1 MEFQWRKPRNPWG
14 FRKEKEF
21 PVVPVKSYSRYNDF
35 TFSLGRKTDLVEVRD
50 LLVKAGCFPKEDLL
64 KHVNQLRLTG
74 NVENGQIFVEC
85 KNPDVND
92 IFVDKLNSLT
102 MPDVQIRKCHSYSKI
117 YWCDLVLFIP
127 ALISRRRLSII
138 FCVGIIE
145 RSMIGF
151 R

>member
-85 KNPDVND
+85 KNPEVND

-102 MPDVQIRKCHSYSKI
+102 MPDVQIRKCHSYSNK
-117 YWCDLVLFIP
+117 DLLVRFSFIH
-127 ALISRRRLSII
+127 SSIDTEKEI
-138 FCVGIIE
+138 VNNF
-145 RSMIGF
+145 F
-151 R
+151 A